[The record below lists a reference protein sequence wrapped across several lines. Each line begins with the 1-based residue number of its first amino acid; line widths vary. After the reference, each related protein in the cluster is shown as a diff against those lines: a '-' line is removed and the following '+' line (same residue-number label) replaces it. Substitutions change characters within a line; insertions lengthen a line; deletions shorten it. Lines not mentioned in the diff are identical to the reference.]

1 MSKIKLS
8 LLSLVASTSLFGAN
22 NIEIQN
28 IGVIVIFL
36 LKSSIFLIIKFV
48 QLKNNITFTLQNIT

>member
-22 NIEIQN
+22 NIEIKN
-28 IGVIVIFL
+28 IGLTEGSLKYEITLFNKKITINNCQVI
-36 LKSSIFLIIKFV
+36 S
-48 QLKNNITFTLQNIT
+48 